1 MANIITNMFENSI
14 TVSVIILIL
23 FLMRPFLSK
32 RYTAKWRYGVWLA
45 LTIRLLVPF
54 DIEIPSFTAPVN
66 IPVENKVVYQVSAD
80 SEYGDIISTPSKG
93 EESDNI
99 TETPTADNQLK
110 EKPPPEFYDL
120 INEINRIGI
129 NINQIAHV
137 ANMTGKID
145 VYRYEDN
152 IKDLKKIIKLIKE
165 KYL

>member
-1 MANIITNMFENSI
+1 MANILTNMFENSI

-99 TETPTADNQLK
+99 TETPTTDNHLK
-110 EKPPPEFYDL
+110 EKVFDTAASAMGKNTLAVADILAVVWVCGALL
-120 INEINRIGI
+120 ILSVRAGGYIIAKHTQRITYS
-129 NINQIAHV
+129 V
-137 ANMTGKID
+137 
-145 VYRYEDN
+145 
-152 IKDLKKIIKLIKE
+152 
-165 KYL
+165 

>member
-1 MANIITNMFENSI
+1 MANILTNMFENSI

-80 SEYGDIISTPSKG
+80 SEYDDVIMTPSK
-93 EESDNI
+93 
-99 TETPTADNQLK
+99 
-110 EKPPPEFYDL
+110 
-120 INEINRIGI
+120 
-129 NINQIAHV
+129 
-137 ANMTGKID
+137 
-145 VYRYEDN
+145 
-152 IKDLKKIIKLIKE
+152 
-165 KYL
+165 